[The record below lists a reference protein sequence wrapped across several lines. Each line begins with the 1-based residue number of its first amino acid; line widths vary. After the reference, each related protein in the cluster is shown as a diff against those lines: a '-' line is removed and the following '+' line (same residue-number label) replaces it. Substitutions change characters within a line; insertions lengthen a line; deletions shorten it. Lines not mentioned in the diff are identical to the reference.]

1 VTPEPNAFTGAALDR
16 ASDGRRLDAAWLAEQ
31 RADPAARALVAGDR
45 GLLVRDGRLELV
57 PLASLNGAEPVL
69 LGLDEHGPVYAHD
82 EDPVHEGLPPLI
94 GGGVRGERPPG
105 ANGERLALRAAAATL
120 SRADGGLAA
129 YACALLNWHRRHR
142 FCANCAHDTE
152 LVEGGLTR
160 RCPRCGAE
168 HHPRTDPVVIMLV
181 TDGAERL
188 LLGRQA
194 AWPTGRYSALA
205 GFVEPGESLEEAV
218 AREVCEETSVRIGRP
233 RYIASQPWPFPASL
247 MLGFSAPYAGGE
259 PSIRDGELQDARWFD
274 REEIAHAAAERDN
287 HAWGTPGDPGGP
299 LQLPPRLAIAR
310 RLVEDWLAGGPGR
323 KYGA

>member
-1 VTPEPNAFTGAALDR
+1 
-16 ASDGRRLDAAWLAEQ
+16 
-31 RADPAARALVAGDR
+31 
-45 GLLVRDGRLELV
+45 
-57 PLASLNGAEPVL
+57 
-69 LGLDEHGPVYAHD
+69 
-82 EDPVHEGLPPLI
+82 
-94 GGGVRGERPPG
+94 VRGEPPAG
-105 ANGERLALRAAAATL
+105 SDGERVALRAAAATL
-120 SRADGGLAA
+120 SREDGGLAA

-142 FCANCAHDTE
+142 FCANCGHDTE

-160 RCPRCGAE
+160 SCPRCGAE

-181 TDGAERL
+181 TDGADRL

-218 AREVCEETSVRIGRP
+218 AREIREEADVTVGRP

-259 PSIRDGELQDARWFD
+259 PSVRDAELQDVRWFD
-274 REEIAHAAAERDN
+274 RAELERAAAAPEN
-287 HAWGTPGDPGGP
+287 HSWGVPGDPGGE

-310 RLVEDWLAGGPGR
+310 LLVEDWLSSR
-323 KYGA
+323 